1 VFNRGFI
8 SLSELGKIFHLFS
21 NNIDCKILMQGEMRF
36 EKSFKSYLNNNW
48 LWCWEQTWFDK
59 ASKNWWSINQNILH
73 KWIII
78 TLKTGH

>member
-1 VFNRGFI
+1 
-8 SLSELGKIFHLFS
+8 
-21 NNIDCKILMQGEMRF
+21 MQGGMRF